1 MLVIKCSK
9 CKNKIFKYKKIGKG
23 KVLKCFK
30 DRITRTYDCVVDN
43 DCIKCT
49 CGNIIGI
56 DEGNYYKMNKESFT
70 YTGRKIKR

>member
-30 DRITRTYDCVVDN
+30 DRITRVYDCKIEDAN
-43 DCIKCT
+43 IKCK
-49 CGNIIGI
+49 CDNVIGI
-56 DEGNYYKMNKESFT
+56 DEGSYYKMNKDNFT
-70 YTGRKIKR
+70 YSGKKI